1 MRYRHAPS
9 RDRFIQG
16 LRLGV
21 IALAMSWSFAC
32 HAKSAG
38 VGEDNALQSGPCY
51 QALVDRNAAQPTT
64 APNRELGSACET
76 EHGDVDKAW
85 ARVLRL
91 WGSDST
97 ALPDY
102 DSYIPADAP
111 VTGSSP
117 KWLAIIGI
125 LLVYAVFGTPMR
137 SAARLMGGGSGTMP
151 GALLEMLVSLV
162 LRGVVGL
169 ALIGLFGA
177 PYVRILASI
186 LLIALMSR
194 SLKVAGT
201 RNAPSE
207 SDGERPPPGRFSIFA
222 ADAIND
228 VAGSAIG
235 LLGLALAAQHD
246 LVLLGAALAF
256 AIVAS
261 TPPFI
266 RARRSLRA
274 RPLALTVV
282 SALLAATIGV
292 FALSDPLIAAA
303 IGSMRIPGLLVPL
316 VLAAAALGV
325 GWLNWGASL
334 LRVRP

>member
-1 MRYRHAPS
+1 MSAPS
-9 RDRFIQG
+9 GDRVLRG

-21 IALAMSWSFAC
+21 IVAALTWSLAC
-32 HAKSAG
+32 NAKSTG
-38 VGEDNALQSGPCY
+38 VGDDTALQSGPCF

-111 VTGSSP
+111 PAGSSP
-117 KWLAIIGI
+117 KWLAVVGI

-137 SAARLMGGGSGTMP
+137 SAARLMGGGSGTVP
-151 GALLEMLVSLV
+151 GAVLEMLVSLL
-162 LRGVVGL
+162 LRGMIGL
-169 ALIGLFGA
+169 ALIGLFSA
-177 PYVRILASI
+177 PYVRIGGSI

-194 SLKVAGT
+194 SLKVAGA
-201 RNAPSE
+201 RAPSE
-207 SDGERPPPGRFSIFA
+207 PEGAHQPPGRFSIFA
-222 ADAIND
+222 AGVIND

-246 LVLLGAALAF
+246 LVLLGTALAF

-282 SALLAATIGV
+282 SALLAATTGV
-292 FALSDPLIAAA
+292 FALSDPSVASA
-303 IGSMRIPGLLVPL
+303 IGSARIPGLLVPL